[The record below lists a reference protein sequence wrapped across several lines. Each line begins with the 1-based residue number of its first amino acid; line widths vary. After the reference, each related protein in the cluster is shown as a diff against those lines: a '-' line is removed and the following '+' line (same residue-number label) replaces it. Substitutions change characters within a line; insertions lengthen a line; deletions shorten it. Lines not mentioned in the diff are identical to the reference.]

1 MQIPFQR
8 KILIILLLLSF
19 IIFTIC
25 LIPYSILLSFLFFSL
40 ILCIYMKFEFQEI
53 KRTGLFPY
61 MPENFKQI
69 LLTRSLFDI
78 LCDVWYI
85 PSFSVYLK
93 IFIRPFIYQ
102 IKPEEAIENL
112 SELSK
117 TQRDKALEKGVIN
130 LLPKTLQC
138 ILIPNIDSINRDS
151 NALSMKMIESEK
163 KEDTKGNHDNESIIS
178 QQSTLDGSVFEK
190 KIEEVEEDE
199 KVYLLKPEPNRYY
212 DKRNCSN
219 LSQNC
224 QNNNY
229 VSVETDCIASRMN
242 RISFFDFDKEEVENK
257 RFCFELFEQSDNELS
272 QKMQIKYNKP
282 KKSSIVNSS
291 YVVADKNSLK
301 KEEESLRGM
310 TFKSF
315 TTKVLNSSK
324 KIAQINLMEQMKK
337 ACEKSRQ
344 KWDRLENFLENKFHS
359 KNTFGDQNLKPAFRI
374 PLSLI
379 KKFQSMKISGLNIKK
394 QPLIKLFLGSNF
406 LLGLLFVISKRSRG
420 WLIYS
425 FLAMFYALGFIA
437 STGSLVCFLVKYI
450 WQKKGNAIKEEEKK
464 T

>member
-1 MQIPFQR
+1 
-8 KILIILLLLSF
+8 
-19 IIFTIC
+19 
-25 LIPYSILLSFLFFSL
+25 
-40 ILCIYMKFEFQEI
+40 MKFEFREI

-93 IFIRPFIYQ
+93 ILIRPFIYQ

-112 SELSK
+112 SELSQ

-130 LLPKTLQC
+130 LLPKSLQC
-138 ILIPNIDSINRDS
+138 ILIPNLDSINRDS
-151 NALSMKMIESEK
+151 NALNMKMIESEK
-163 KEDTKGNHDNESIIS
+163 KEDSKGNQDNESIVS
-178 QQSTLDGSVFEK
+178 QLSTLDGSVFEK

-199 KVYLLKPEPNRYY
+199 KVYLLKSEPYRFY
-212 DKRNCSN
+212 DEQNCSN
-219 LSQNC
+219 MSQNC
-224 QNNNY
+224 TSNNY
-229 VSVETDCIASRMN
+229 VALETDCIASRMN
-242 RISFFDFDKEEVENK
+242 RISFFNFDKEEVESK
-257 RFCFELFEQSDNELS
+257 RFGFELFEQSDNEINKK
-272 QKMQIKYNKP
+272 KMQIKYNNP
-282 KKSSIVNSS
+282 KKSLNVNSS

-324 KIAQINLMEQMKK
+324 KIAQINVMEQMKK

-344 KWDRLENFLENKFHS
+344 KWDRLEIFLENKFNA
-359 KNTFGDQNLKPAFRI
+359 KNVWGDQNLKPAFRI

-379 KKFQSMKISGLNIKK
+379 KKFQSMKISGINIQKK
-394 QPLIKLFLGSNF
+394 PLIKLFVGSNF

-425 FLAMFYALGFIA
+425 FLALLYALGFIA
-437 STGSLVCFLVKYI
+437 STGSLVCFLMKYI
-450 WQKKGNAIKEEEKK
+450 WGKKGKSIKEEEKK
-464 T
+464 A